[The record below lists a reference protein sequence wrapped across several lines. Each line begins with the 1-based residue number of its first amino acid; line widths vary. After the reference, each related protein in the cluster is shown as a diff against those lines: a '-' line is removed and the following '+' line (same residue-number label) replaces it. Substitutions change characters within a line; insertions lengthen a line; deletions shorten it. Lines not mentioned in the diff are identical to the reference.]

1 MKCTLCPR
9 LCGIDRSKNV
19 GLCGET
25 DFMRI
30 SLAAKHYFEEPCIS
44 GTDGTGAIFFVGCSL
59 GCIYCQNYA
68 ISSSP
73 VNAKAVTPRQL
84 ADIMLSLQSQNAHS
98 IDLVTGTH
106 FTPQIASAL
115 RIAREDGLFV
125 PVIWNSSGYELPET
139 LDMLKDTVDVYLPDF
154 KYVRKKEALAYSHCE
169 DYGERALDAID
180 CMLSMQPNIVFDEH
194 GMIKKGVIVR
204 HLLLPGNVIQS
215 KMAIKVLFDRF
226 GNRIIYSIMRQYT
239 PVAPDLPTELT
250 RTVTDAEY
258 SSLISYAASLGIEH
272 GYTQQ
277 KGCEE
282 KSFIP
287 NF

>member
-25 DFMRI
+25 DVMRI

-154 KYVRKKEALAYSHCE
+154 KYLRTKEALAYSHCG
-169 DYGERALDAID
+169 DYGERALEAID

-215 KMAIKVLFDRF
+215 KMAIKALFDRF

-239 PVAPDLPTELT
+239 PVAPNLPTELM

>member
-25 DFMRI
+25 DVMRI

-98 IDLVTGTH
+98 IDLVTGSH

-115 RIAREDGLFV
+115 HIAREDGLFV

-154 KYVRKKEALAYSHCE
+154 KYVRKKEALAYSHCG

-180 CMLSMQPNIVFDEH
+180 CMLSMQPNLVFDEH
-194 GMIKKGVIVR
+194 GMIKKGVMVR

-215 KMAIKVLFDRF
+215 KMAIKALFDRF

-239 PVAPDLPTELT
+239 PVAPNLPTELT

-282 KSFIP
+282 RSFIP

>member
-25 DFMRI
+25 DVMRI

-154 KYVRKKEALAYSHCE
+154 KYLRTKEALAYSHCG

-215 KMAIKVLFDRF
+215 KMAIKALFDRF

-239 PVAPDLPTELT
+239 PVAPNLPTELT

>member
-1 MKCTLCPR
+1 MRCTLCPR

-25 DFMRI
+25 DVMRI

-154 KYVRKKEALAYSHCE
+154 KYARTKEALAYSHCG

-215 KMAIKVLFDRF
+215 KMAIKALFDRF

-239 PVAPDLPTELT
+239 PVAPNLPTELA

-282 KSFIP
+282 RSFIP